1 MINKYLIV
9 TTNPVVKGAVCVFCL
24 DVDLTLPF
32 FIVIG
37 HLEGIVRSLVIGI
50 VLIVLEHVIVIIVFR
65 QIGSPWELR
74 GGGVAWEVGVEGASA
89 VGGRPTGV
97 GAASPSR
104 GGRSRGCT
112 RGTALGTSA
121 GLSPR
126 VEVFP
131 SLEPGDDF
139 ANQSKV
145 TTQHL
150 CF

>member
-65 QIGSPWELR
+65 QIGSP
-74 GGGVAWEVGVEGASA
+74 
-89 VGGRPTGV
+89 
-97 GAASPSR
+97 
-104 GGRSRGCT
+104 
-112 RGTALGTSA
+112 
-121 GLSPR
+121 
-126 VEVFP
+126 
-131 SLEPGDDF
+131 
-139 ANQSKV
+139 
-145 TTQHL
+145 
-150 CF
+150 